1 MCGRDELSTMKR
13 KVCFQQGREEGK
25 QALTRHNVGRSL
37 ILSPISI
44 PFART
49 STYVYDMEPL
59 STSRELDIMQGAEV
73 KTSNFWWNERHSRPQ
88 AANLSVSLGVNVR
101 APTPHTDRAAVEYAR
116 ARDDVNGKAIL

>member
-1 MCGRDELSTMKR
+1 MKR
-13 KVCFQQGREEGK
+13 KICFQQGREEGK

-88 AANLSVSLGVNVR
+88 AAKLSVSLGVNVR
-101 APTPHTDRAAVEYAR
+101 APTPHTDREQQLSTRVR
-116 ARDDVNGKAIL
+116 ATM

>member
-1 MCGRDELSTMKR
+1 MKR
-13 KVCFQQGREEGK
+13 KICFQQGREEGK

-49 STYVYDMEPL
+49 SAYVYDVKPL

-73 KTSNFWWNERHSRPQ
+73 KTNFWWNERHGRPQ
-88 AANLSVSLGVNVR
+88 AAKLSVSLGVNVR
-101 APTPHTDRAAVEYAR
+101 APTPQTEQQLSTRVRATM
-116 ARDDVNGKAIL
+116 